1 MNFWKLIGIFAV
13 ILLWKISYFQILGI
27 IRIIEKF
34 WNCDINSSM
43 LMCEFLKICWY
54 IFGNFNMK
62 ILFYWV
68 IENVGII
75 GIVEI
80 IEQFWSLWHSL
91 ASWLYEKKN
100 LWKVYEMEKKN
111 SDEKRKPCEAN

>member
-1 MNFWKLIGIFAV
+1 MIGIIAV

-27 IRIIEKF
+27 IRSIENF
-34 WNCDINSSM
+34 EICDINSSM
-43 LMCEFLKICWY
+43 LMCEFLKICWC
-54 IFGNFNMK
+54 IFGNFKVK

-80 IEQFWSLWHSL
+80 IEEF
-91 ASWLYEKKN
+91 
-100 LWKVYEMEKKN
+100 
-111 SDEKRKPCEAN
+111 

>member
-1 MNFWKLIGIFAV
+1 MV

-27 IRIIEKF
+27 IRSIENF
-34 WNCDINSSM
+34 EICDINSSM

-54 IFGNFNMK
+54 IFGNFNVK

-80 IEQFWSLWHSL
+80 IEEFLNLWHSF
-91 ASWLYEKKN
+91 ASWLHEKKK
-100 LWKVYEMEKKN
+100 L
-111 SDEKRKPCEAN
+111 